1 MEKTSAYTATG
12 SASAGMSPMRTLGAT
27 AALVVTFI
35 VLYIGFVFLRDQN
48 PDTPRLLIAVVAIIW
63 GVGGVALLYFVANM
77 FVESLSSKWTSR
89 LQPYIFVGPA
99 IVLLAWYL
107 AVPTIRTLVDSFKTV
122 EGGVTRFAG
131 LENYQAVFT
140 QRIMIE
146 AWTNNLLWLV
156 IGTTFTVVL
165 GLIIAML
172 ADRSSFER
180 IAKSA
185 IFLPM
190 AISMVGA
197 GVIWKFVFDTNPNIG
212 LLNAAV
218 TGIGGQSQDWIRGI
232 QPYNNLFLIL
242 VMVWLQTGFAMVLIS
257 AAIKGISEDLLEA
270 ARVDGAN
277 ELTIFFRIIIPSIM
291 GTLVTVTTTTIIF
304 TLKVFDIVMVMTGGQ
319 FGTEVIGVR
328 FYKEMFTANN
338 KGFGSAIAIVLLVA
352 VIPVMVYNLREFSK
366 RDSF

>member
-1 MEKTSAYTATG
+1 METTTAYTATG
-12 SASAGMSPMRTLGAT
+12 SANSKMSLGRTAMAT
-27 AALVVTFI
+27 VAVVITF
-35 VLYIGFVFLRDQN
+35 VALYIGFIFLRDS
-48 PDTPRLLIAVVAIIW
+48 DAPRLVIALVAIVW
-63 GVGGVALLYFVANM
+63 GVGGIAALYYVANL
-77 FVESLSSKWTSR
+77 FVESLPGVWTTR
-89 LQPYIFVGPA
+89 IQPYIFVGPA
-99 IVLLAWYL
+99 VVLLAWYL
-107 AVPTIRTLVDSFKTV
+107 AGPTLRTFVASLYTT
-122 EGGVTRFAG
+122 EGGIQRFAG

-140 QRIMIE
+140 QRIMIQ
-146 AWTNNLLWLV
+146 AWTNNLVWLIV
-156 IGTTFTVVL
+156 GTTLTVGL

-172 ADRSSFER
+172 ADRSAFER

-197 GVIWKFVFDTNPNIG
+197 GVIWKFVFDVNPKIG

-218 TGIGGQSQDWIRGI
+218 TGLGGQSQDWLRQV
-232 QPYNNLFLIL
+232 QPYNNLFLIM

-328 FYKEMFTANN
+328 FYKEMFTSDN
-338 KGFGSAIAIVLLVA
+338 KGFGSAIAIVLLIA
-352 VIPVMVYNLREFSK
+352 VIPVMIYNLREFSK
-366 RDSF
+366 REAF